1 MTFSEL
7 LYECYSIGLYNSKHH
22 PTNTNVSP
30 TNGPEARCS
39 CEIGYRLLLRY
50 YTDGPWCPI
59 TVFFSAAL
67 FLPPLFE
74 LMLFPNLQDD
84 SYAFKIPLTSILILG
99 CHKDICKKPQLYNL
113 FLSTSNPYANT
124 LQIYATSI
132 YYNMCYMLRFIIV
145 SNTHL
150 IFFMRPECQI

>member
-1 MTFSEL
+1 MTFSEP

-74 LMLFPNLQDD
+74 LMLFPYLQDD

-99 CHKDICKKPQLYNL
+99 CHEDICKKPQLYNL
-113 FLSTSNPYANT
+113 
-124 LQIYATSI
+124 LQTH
-132 YYNMCYMLRFIIV
+132 MLILFKFMLLVFIIICAICCA
-145 SNTHL
+145 SSLYQIL
-150 IFFMRPECQI
+150 I